1 MNSMKINSRREQI
14 ATYIQ
19 RSQKLEVAKRKL
31 QKRVASQYEG
41 LVNTR

>member
-1 MNSMKINSRREQI
+1 MNSIKINSRREQI

-19 RSQKLEVAKRKL
+19 RSQKLEVARRKL
-31 QKRVASQYEG
+31 QKRVAGQYEG